1 MIIPFLVTHLL
12 GGLNCSVLFS
22 INFNQDS
29 SLLCVASDHGTV
41 HIFSTEDPKKNKQ
54 LGYVANGFS
63 LIHNTPN
70 N

>member
-1 MIIPFLVTHLL
+1 MFCVF
-12 GGLNCSVLFS
+12 FS

-54 LGYVANGFS
+54 LGYVANGLS

-70 N
+70 S